1 MISLIINSQWD
12 LNCVVISI
20 ETKNFVGQMCLKSSS
35 LPLAKL
41 AALYHEMGK

>member
-20 ETKNFVGQMCLKSSS
+20 ETKNQMCLKSSS